1 MSWIINIGV
10 KILFKYL
17 LTPKNFRRAMAALAR
32 ILKDLAA
39 KTEYTDVDDKAVDVF
54 IEAFN
59 LEEEMK

>member
-1 MSWIINIGV
+1 MSWIIDIGV

-17 LTPKNFRRAMAALAR
+17 LTPKNFRRAMGRLAK
-32 ILKDLAA
+32 ILRDYAA